1 LRDNYLGLIARA
13 REELK
18 VEQEKRKN
26 EEKLKEIL
34 ASLEKIS
41 DSKELGNTFQEV
53 KKNALYRDNKQ
64 QIDNVYRFRALIE
77 FNKILVVIQKSN
89 DIEELNNLNTHIDY
103 LDGEVF
109 PKKSELTGART
120 IRIIILNTIKSVDK
134 Y

>member
-1 LRDNYLGLIARA
+1 MRDNYLGLIARA

-103 LDGEVF
+103 LDGEAF